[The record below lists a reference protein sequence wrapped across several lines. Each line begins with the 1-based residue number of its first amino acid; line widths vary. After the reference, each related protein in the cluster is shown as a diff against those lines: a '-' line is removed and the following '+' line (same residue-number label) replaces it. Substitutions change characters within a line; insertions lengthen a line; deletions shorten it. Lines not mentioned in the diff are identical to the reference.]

1 MDETL
6 QQNITAAIFDNKD
19 DLVQVHP
26 AAKELDPTTAGKMA
40 FIETCP
46 GSQAYY
52 SQHGG

>member
-6 QQNITAAIFDNKD
+6 QENITAAIFDNKD

-26 AAKELDPTTAGKMA
+26 AAKELDVTTAGKIP

-46 GSQAYY
+46 GAQAYFDRA
-52 SQHGG
+52 GG